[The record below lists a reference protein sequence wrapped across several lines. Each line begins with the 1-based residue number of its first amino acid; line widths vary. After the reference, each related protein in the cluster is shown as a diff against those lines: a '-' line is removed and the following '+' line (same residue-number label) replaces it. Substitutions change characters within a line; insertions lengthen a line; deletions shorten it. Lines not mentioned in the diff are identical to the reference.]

1 MKIKGFTIA
10 AIVLA
15 IFLWGGGMFFYQRRD
30 TTAPEITINE
40 TELIYEDDMAEEELF
55 LGVSAWDNKDGN
67 LDGSVIIEKIVTDKE
82 KETAVITYGVSDA
95 SGNVG
100 KLNRQLT
107 YLVRAVEEEA
117 IPPITEVVEN
127 TVEEVVEEEV
137 QQQAVE
143 EEEAAEEDVPEEAEA
158 EAEQQQDPEEEASS
172 EESGEEEVAEEEQQ
186 QEAEALPRAGEAAEG
201 TRQRVAQNQG
211 RPALT
216 FKDGRVKTAKGMD
229 PAWVNII
236 GSLTDDKDDYG
247 TLFGTLRIHGEYDRN
262 TVGNYAVTVT
272 VKDSDGNESAPVP
285 ITIEVQ

>member
-15 IFLWGGGMFFYQRRD
+15 VFLWGGGMFFYQRRD

-67 LDGSVIIEKIVTDKE
+67 LDGSIIIEKIVTDKE

-127 TVEEVVEEEV
+127 TVEEVVEEEA

-143 EEEAAEEDVPEEAEA
+143 EEEASEEDVPEEA

-172 EESGEEEVAEEEQQ
+172 EESGEEEAAEEEQQ
-186 QEAEALPRAGEAAEG
+186 QEAEPLPRAGEAAEG
-201 TRQRVAQNQG
+201 TGQRAAQNQG

-272 VKDSDGNESAPVP
+272 VKDSDGNESAPAP

>member
-67 LDGSVIIEKIVTDKE
+67 LDENIIIEKIITDKE

-100 KLNRQLT
+100 KLNRQLA
-107 YLVRAVEEEA
+107 YLIRAVEEEA

-127 TVEEVVEEEV
+127 TVEEVVEEEA

-143 EEEAAEEDVPEEAEA
+143 EEEASEEDVPEEAEA
-158 EAEQQQDPEEEASS
+158 EQQQDSEEEASL
-172 EESGEEEVAEEEQQ
+172 EESGEEEAAEEEQQ

-201 TRQRVAQNQG
+201 TRQRAAQNQG

-216 FKDGRVKTAKGMD
+216 FKEGRVKTTKGMD

>member
-67 LDGSVIIEKIVTDKE
+67 LDGSIIIEKIVTDKE

-137 QQQAVE
+137 QQQTVE
-143 EEEAAEEDVPEEAEA
+143 EEEASEEDVPEEAES
-158 EAEQQQDPEEEASS
+158 EQQQDPEEEASS
-172 EESGEEEVAEEEQQ
+172 EESGEEEAAEEEQQ

-201 TRQRVAQNQG
+201 TRQRAAQNQG

-216 FKDGRVKTAKGMD
+216 FKDGRVKTTKGMD

-236 GSLTDDKDDYG
+236 DSLTDDKDDYG

>member
-1 MKIKGFTIA
+1 MKIKGFTIV

-40 TELIYEDDMAEEELF
+40 TELIYEDNMAEEELF

-67 LDGSVIIEKIVTDKE
+67 LDENIIIEKIVTDKE
-82 KETAVITYGVSDA
+82 KETAVITYGVSDG

-107 YLVRAVEEEA
+107 YLVTAVEEEA

-127 TVEEVVEEEV
+127 TVEEVVEEEA

-143 EEEAAEEDVPEEAEA
+143 EEEASEEDVPEEA

-172 EESGEEEVAEEEQQ
+172 EESGEEEAAEEEQQ
-186 QEAEALPRAGEAAEG
+186 QEAEALPRAEEAAEG
-201 TRQRVAQNQG
+201 TRQRAAQNQG

-216 FKDGRVKTAKGMD
+216 FKDGRVETAKGMD

>member
-1 MKIKGFTIA
+1 
-10 AIVLA
+10 
-15 IFLWGGGMFFYQRRD
+15 MFFYQRRD

-67 LDGSVIIEKIVTDKE
+67 LDGSIIIEKIVTDKE

-100 KLNRQLT
+100 KLNRQLA
-107 YLVRAVEEEA
+107 YLIRAVEEEA

-127 TVEEVVEEEV
+127 TVEEVVEEEA

-143 EEEAAEEDVPEEAEA
+143 EEEASEEDVPEEAEA
-158 EAEQQQDPEEEASS
+158 EQQQDSEEEASL
-172 EESGEEEVAEEEQQ
+172 EESGEEEAAEEEQQ

-201 TRQRVAQNQG
+201 TRQRAAQNQG

-216 FKDGRVKTAKGMD
+216 FKEGRVKTTKGMD

>member
-1 MKIKGFTIA
+1 MKIKGFTIV

-40 TELIYEDDMAEEELF
+40 TELIYEDNMAEEELF

-67 LDGSVIIEKIVTDKE
+67 LDGSIIIEKIVTDKE

-127 TVEEVVEEEV
+127 TVEEVVEEEA

-143 EEEAAEEDVPEEAEA
+143 EEEAAEEDVPEET

-172 EESGEEEVAEEEQQ
+172 EESQEEEAAEEEQQ
-186 QEAEALPRAGEAAEG
+186 QEAEPLPRAGEAAEG
-201 TRQRVAQNQG
+201 TRQRADQNQE

-216 FKDGRVKTAKGMD
+216 FKEGRVKTAKGMD